1 MTETEGIVFI
11 LSGTTSLGFLNSVVT
26 LSLSIFFAVVGLYV
40 LYRKGDRRLSIR
52 LFALSLIMLG
62 LYFVVFIV
70 YSVIADALKWAL
82 LVEIWPITLLG
93 LGLSMLNRKKFA
105 RPSTFD

>member
-26 LSLSIFFAVVGLYV
+26 LSLSIFFAVVGLYI
-40 LYRKGDRRLSIR
+40 LYWKRNLRLSIK
-52 LFALSLIMLG
+52 LFALSLTMLG
-62 LYFVVFIV
+62 LYYVVFLV

-93 LGLSMLNRKKFA
+93 LGLSMLIRKKFA
-105 RPSTFD
+105 KEIVI